1 MKNHTDVLIFHT
13 QICAGASQICLMA
26 DANLKFASP
35 RRVKRSGMEVV
46 MEIGIERNGSTLEI
60 KLTDRLDTVTSPQL
74 EEKLKEELEGVTN
87 LQFNFAELE
96 YISSAGLRVLL
107 TASKRMKKQ
116 GKMEIRNVNEEV
128 MEVFIIT
135 GFADILTIL

>member
-1 MKNHTDVLIFHT
+1 
-13 QICAGASQICLMA
+13 
-26 DANLKFASP
+26 
-35 RRVKRSGMEVV
+35 

-87 LQFNFAELE
+87 LQFDFAELE

>member
-1 MKNHTDVLIFHT
+1 
-13 QICAGASQICLMA
+13 
-26 DANLKFASP
+26 
-35 RRVKRSGMEVV
+35 

-74 EEKLKEELEGVTN
+74 EEKLREELEGVTN

>member
-1 MKNHTDVLIFHT
+1 
-13 QICAGASQICLMA
+13 
-26 DANLKFASP
+26 
-35 RRVKRSGMEVV
+35 

-74 EEKLKEELEGVTN
+74 EEKLKKELEGVTN

>member
-1 MKNHTDVLIFHT
+1 
-13 QICAGASQICLMA
+13 
-26 DANLKFASP
+26 
-35 RRVKRSGMEVV
+35 